1 MSHLPPEGRPQV
13 TGVAPE
19 RATQHVLTLMTP
31 VSGSRLLFA
40 LGVTRCTR
48 QASLPSANS
57 Q

>member
-1 MSHLPPEGRPQV
+1 MSNLPPEGRPQV